1 MKKLNAVSKS
11 RFKAKALEYFRMVEK
26 SRKPIIITDHGKPVL
41 KVVPFSADPM
51 EILKELRGTLVEYKA
66 PTEPVGVND
75 WNALK

>member
-1 MKKLNAVSKS
+1 VKKSNAISKS

-41 KVVPFSADPM
+41 KVVPFSADPE
-51 EILKELRGTLVEYKA
+51 EILKELRGTLVKYKA
-66 PTEPVGVND
+66 PTEPVGVDD